1 MTVQEVSRLA
11 GVSVRTLH
19 YYDQIGLLR
28 PTTVTETGYR
38 LYDDTALERLQQI
51 LLFRELEFPLKDI
64 KTILDQP
71 DFDRNKALSQQ
82 IELLTLKK
90 ERLERLIR
98 FAREIKETG
107 AATMEFQ
114 VFDTSN
120 IDAYTRQAK
129 AQWGDTAAYREF
141 EQKTAGQPEDAQMAA
156 AEGLMDVF
164 RGFGAL
170 RDQSP
175 EAPAVRTQVE
185 ALQAYLSAHYYT
197 CTPEI
202 LAGLGQLYAQG
213 EFAENIDRAGGP
225 GTAAL
230 VSAAIEVYCR

>member
-1 MTVQEVSRLA
+1 
-11 GVSVRTLH
+11 
-19 YYDQIGLLR
+19 
-28 PTTVTETGYR
+28 
-38 LYDDTALERLQQI
+38 
-51 LLFRELEFPLKDI
+51 
-64 KTILDQP
+64 
-71 DFDRNKALSQQ
+71 
-82 IELLTLKK
+82 
-90 ERLERLIR
+90 
-98 FAREIKETG
+98 
-107 AATMEFQ
+107 
-114 VFDTSN
+114 
-120 IDAYTRQAK
+120 
-129 AQWGDTAAYREF
+129 
-141 EQKTAGQPEDAQMAA
+141 MAA